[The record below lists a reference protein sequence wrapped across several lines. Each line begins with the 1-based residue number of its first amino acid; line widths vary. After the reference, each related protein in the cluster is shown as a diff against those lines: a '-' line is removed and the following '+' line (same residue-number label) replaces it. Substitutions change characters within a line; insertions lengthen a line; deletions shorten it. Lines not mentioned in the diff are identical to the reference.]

1 MRKLLIPLTCALA
14 LAAAD
19 QLRRAPG
26 FALPDSQMQVV
37 DLADYRGKVVLLEFM
52 QTTCPHCADFSTVL
66 QEVEQKYAG
75 RVQILAVVKAPEDT
89 AVTVK
94 QFAEKHKIDYPI
106 LFDAG
111 QMAYSYLRAPKLVF
125 PHIYLI
131 DGNGYIHHDWIYD
144 LTTRDIFEGRA
155 LFTAIDRLLGDS
167 APKKK

>member
-14 LAAAD
+14 LAASD

-37 DLADYRGKVVLLEFM
+37 DLADYRGKVVVLEFM
-52 QTTCPHCADFSTVL
+52 QTTCPHCESFAGVL
-66 QEVEQKYAG
+66 QEVAQKYAG
-75 RVQILAVVKAPEDT
+75 RVQILSVVKAPEDT

-94 QFAEKHKIDYPI
+94 QFAEKYKVGYPI

-131 DGNGYIHHDWIYD
+131 DGNGYIHNDWIYD
-144 LTTRDIFEGRA
+144 LTTRDVFEGRA
-155 LFTAIDRLLGDS
+155 LFTAIDRLLAES
-167 APKKK
+167 TPRKK